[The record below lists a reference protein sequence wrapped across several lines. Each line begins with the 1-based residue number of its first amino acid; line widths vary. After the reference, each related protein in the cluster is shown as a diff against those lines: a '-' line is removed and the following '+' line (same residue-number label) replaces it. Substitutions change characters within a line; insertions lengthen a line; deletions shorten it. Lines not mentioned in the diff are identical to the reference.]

1 MPGSI
6 KVSGAYKTI
15 AAPYVKV
22 SGSWRS
28 VSVAYTKVDGTWRQW
43 YAANITDDFNRANAS
58 SLGTVSNG
66 VTSWEDVTGTWAI
79 VSNQAKASTGT
90 YPLAKVVNPLGSA
103 DYEVKVDTPSGNG
116 SGLAF
121 WITNSNNWYGVVT
134 ETSSSTSYSCPS
146 GGTLNGTN
154 CDTSSNYSATAT
166 TVNCGNVTT
175 YDCSYPAT
183 VSYSSLYMSASCFGC
198 SGAGGNGGTLQC
210 VNGACYEVNIPGYTC
225 PNGGTATGVE
235 PNVTCVKTCSDCGTG
250 GSDPCRQCTSYSCP
264 SGGTL
269 SGTTCF
275 VTSSYSAT
283 ATTTYTNRVK
293 LVQKV
298 SGTVNTLANYT
309 TTTSVGS
316 NTAPTLS
323 LKVNTSNN
331 LITIVAYTGAG
342 QTGTSY
348 TNSYSATSPSTTPS
362 AGIVSTTSDIAVD
375 NFGLK

>member
-6 KVSGAYKTI
+6 KVSGAYRTI
-15 AAPYVKV
+15 AAPYAKV
-22 SGSWRS
+22 SGTWRA
-28 VSVAYTKVDGTWRQW
+28 VSVAYVKVEGTWRQW
-43 YAANITDDFNRANAS
+43 YAANITDNFDRSDAS

-66 VTSWEDVTGTWAI
+66 VTSWENVTGTWEV
-79 VSNQAKASTGT
+79 VSNRAQASTGT
-90 YPLAKVVNPLGSA
+90 YPVAKVNNPLGSA
-103 DYEVKVDTPSGNG
+103 DYELKLDTPSGNG

-121 WITNSNNWYGVVT
+121 WVTNTNNWYGVTT

-146 GGTLNGTN
+146 GGTLSGTT
-154 CDTSSNYSATAT
+154 CTVSSNYTATAT
-166 TVNCGNVTT
+166 TVNCGNYYS

-183 VSYSSLYMSASCFGC
+183 VSYSSLYMSSSCFGC
-198 SGAGGNGGTLQC
+198 TGEGGNGGTLQC

-225 PNGGTATGVE
+225 PNGGTATGIE

-250 GSDPCRQCTSYSCP
+250 GSDSCRTCTVYSCP

-275 VTSSYSAT
+275 VSSTYSAT
-283 ATTTYTNRVK
+283 ATTTHTNTVK
-293 LVQKV
+293 LIQRA
-298 SGTVNTLANYT
+298 SGTVSTLATHT
-309 TTTSVGS
+309 TNTSTGS
-316 NTAPTLS
+316 NTSPTLS

-331 LITIVAYTGAG
+331 LVTFVAYTGAG

-348 TNSYSATSPSTTPS
+348 TYSYSATSPTVTAS
-362 AGIVSTTSDIAVD
+362 AGMVSTTSGIPMD